1 MPAPDSWPVA
11 ATAIPLGIAFGFILE
26 RAGLGDPS
34 VIHGQLVARDFTVV
48 RVMFGAIVTA
58 MLGML
63 WLAALGVVDVASIA
77 VPPTDV
83 GGQALGAV
91 IFGGGFALASLCPG
105 TACVAAATGQRQG
118 LAAVAGV
125 FLGTAGTPLVWPVVA
140 AASAETPAEGARLSE
155 TLGLPISVIAV
166 AVTAVGILAFMV
178 ARRIE
183 ARQAHGPWWR
193 LTSVEWVAL
202 TLAITLAA
210 AERRPLA
217 SGPQLVAIAAQ
228 IEREEDHV
236 DAIELA
242 SWIREGRRGLRIIDV
257 RDVADS
263 TMYTIPGAVAVPL
276 RDIATLEV
284 DPGDDLIVY
293 SDGGAHAAQAWV
305 LLRARGVTNVRV
317 LKDGMAAWEDD
328 VLSPAVP
335 PADDADAQ
343 RAFQRVRE
351 LSLWFGGQPRL
362 GNGPFERAV
371 RAESP
376 RRRRRTC

>member
-1 MPAPDSWPVA
+1 MLVPDSWPVA

-34 VIHGQLVARDFTVV
+34 VIRGQLLARDFTVV

-58 MLGML
+58 MLGVL
-63 WLAALGVVDVASIA
+63 WLAALGIIDMASIA
-77 VPPTDV
+77 VPPTDI

-105 TACVAAATGQRQG
+105 TACVAAAGGQRQG
-118 LAAVAGV
+118 MAAVAGV
-125 FLGTAGTPLVWPVVA
+125 FIGTAGTPLLWPVVA
-140 AASAETPAEGARLSE
+140 SASAEPTEGARL
-155 TLGLPISVIAV
+155 TDALGLPGWAIAV
-166 AVTAVGILAFMV
+166 AVTAVAVVAFMV

-183 ARQAHGPWWR
+183 GRHERWWR
-193 LTSVEWVAL
+193 LTSPEWVAL
-202 TLAITLAA
+202 TLAIALAA
-210 AERRPLA
+210 AGRQQVADR
-217 SGPQLVAIAAQ
+217 PQLAAIAAQ

-242 SWIREGRRGLRIIDV
+242 TWIRDGRKGLRIIDV
-257 RDVADS
+257 RDMIDS
-263 TMYTIPGAVAVPL
+263 TTYTIPGAVVVPL
-276 RDIATLEV
+276 RDIVTLEV
-284 DPGDDLIVY
+284 DAGDDLVVY

-328 VLSPAVP
+328 VLSPTAP
-335 PADDADAQ
+335 SADDPEAQ
-343 RAFQRVRE
+343 RDFQRVRE
-351 LSLWFGGQPRL
+351 LSLWFGGRPRL
-362 GNGPFERAV
+362 EAGPFEKAV